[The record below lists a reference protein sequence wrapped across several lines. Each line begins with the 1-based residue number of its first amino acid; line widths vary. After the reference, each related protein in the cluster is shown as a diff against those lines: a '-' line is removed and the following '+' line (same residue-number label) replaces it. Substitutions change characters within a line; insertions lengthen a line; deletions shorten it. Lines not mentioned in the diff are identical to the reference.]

1 MIVNMILI
9 IIRFSDKSPLNPST
23 KFAPFMTNRK
33 QISANIEENR
43 LLLNKIFKKDKSIF
57 NILIG
62 KKYIKKKSKNII
74 TVSLLNGL
82 IFIFRS
88 SKNPI
93 KNIVKLIN
101 K

>member
-1 MIVNMILI
+1 MVNMILI
-9 IIRFSDKSPLNPST
+9 IIKFSDKSPLNPSI
-23 KFAPFMTNRK
+23 KFAPLITNRK

-43 LLLNKIFKKDKSIF
+43 LLLNKICKKDKSIF